1 MAELAISMLSK
12 GDHYKEIVRSL
23 LARILPEGKESLEFI
38 NDHLPIVKWTGL
50 DQAVPGNLSIL
61 LFCKHRPNATEFFYD
76 LISRWLLPPKQTPVE
91 MFFSADFHLPEL
103 AQNPF
108 SIAEIIVQV
117 KHVEDQELIKKNL
130 KAIDTEIRL
139 GVLSNYQANRILE
152 FKGLPQEGKIAM
164 IQEKIG
170 SLIQTRAGDYDKNI
184 FSEMQRFLVSCMEEF
199 KSLRDY
205 HHISRII
212 SILYLLRKTI
222 QQKTCS
228 FPNRRHL
235 LIKFVKTRLAKEN
248 WEKNV
253 LGILIGLNF
262 IKDNEVFEK
271 VHLVN
276 ALKNLPGIKPVENSF
291 ILDRSREKNIQT
303 LYMEIEKDHGEDFS
317 LDEIQTLKES
327 LPHLLKGHIEYLMHP
342 IFMPRNEEEILRNI
356 MVLSRQ
362 LKYIHDIPQ
371 VIISF
376 DEQVRSELSFTVIS
390 IRLLKTPDSEMETMI
405 RKYQGKARIL
415 IDRIRTLGALRKKYP
430 KEATVLRVMLPVDE
444 YFRPDNSVDLYRA
457 RKDVAMLMNHLLGN
471 MRDYNGGMIYQQN
484 EQYVALKAALGIN
497 LSSHELILEKFFYAL
512 TPAHMRSVLEVD
524 TLKTFFLLL
533 LQLFKKDTLG
543 SKPDFLF
550 KEEQKK
556 LYLVLPVMN
565 SSQKKEMDHV
575 IEKLE
580 IPSHNLVSFYLDTY
594 DSSYAGYLFL
604 SEDKEKQKK
613 FLQELQGFLQLSLS
627 MV

>member
-1 MAELAISMLSK
+1 MAELVISMLSK

-23 LARILPEGKESLEFI
+23 LNRVLPDSELGSI
-38 NDHLPIVKWTGL
+38 NDHLPIVKWSGL
-50 DQAVPGNLSIL
+50 DQTVPCNLSIL
-61 LFCKHRPNATEFFYD
+61 LFCKHRPNGTEFFYD

-91 MFFSADFHLPEL
+91 MFFSADFHLPEVS
-103 AQNPF
+103 QSPF
-108 SIAEIIVQV
+108 SIAEIIVQI
-117 KHVEDQELIKKNL
+117 KHAEDQELIKKNW

-139 GVLSNYQANRILE
+139 GILSSYQANRILE

-170 SLIQTRAGDYDKNI
+170 SLIQTRAGDYDQNI

-222 QQKTCS
+222 QQKTLS

-235 LIKFVKTRLAKEN
+235 LVKFVKTRLAKES

-262 IKDNEVFEK
+262 IKENEVFEK
-271 VHLVN
+271 THLIN
-276 ALKNLPGIKPVENSF
+276 ALKNLPGIKPVDNSF
-291 ILDRSREKNIQT
+291 ILDRSRENNIQT
-303 LYMEIEKDHGEDFS
+303 LYMEIEKEDGNDFS

-390 IRLLKTPDSEMETMI
+390 IRLLKAPGSDMETKI
-405 RKYQGKARIL
+405 KKYQGKARVQ

-444 YFRPDNSVDLYRA
+444 YFRSDHSVDLYKA
-457 RKDVAMLMNHLLGN
+457 RKDVAEVMNYLLGN

-484 EQYVALKAALGIN
+484 EQYTVLKAALGIS

-512 TPAHMRSVLEVD
+512 TPAHMRSVLDVE

-550 KEEQKK
+550 KEEPKK
-556 LYLVLPVMN
+556 LFLVLPVMN
-565 SSQKKEMDHV
+565 STQKKDMDHT
-575 IEKLE
+575 IDKLA
-580 IPSHNLVSFYLDTY
+580 IPSHNLVSFYIDTF
-594 DSSYAGYLFL
+594 DASYAGYLFL